1 VRSAF
6 VSALV
11 AAFVTVVAAGCGSL
25 TGTPPAPTP
34 ADFPGLAVTLAQRG
48 IVIDRI
54 VSGDAGC
61 DDRGL
66 APTAIRFDASGLD
79 QAAPTRVYV
88 YIFRNRE
95 AFERLLPDVAAC
107 ASRYVTD
114 EEGEPWVPISPF
126 VMTGPGPWSPAF
138 REALTEGLV
147 EAAGS
152 GG

>member
-1 VRSAF
+1 MRLRLVF
-6 VSALV
+6 VAAVLV
-11 AAFVTVVAAGCGSL
+11 ASLVGGCASI
-25 TGTPPAPTP
+25 TETPPAPTA
-34 ADFPGLAVTLAQRG
+34 ADFPGLAAALARRG

-54 VSGDAGC
+54 VSGDPGC
-61 DDRGL
+61 DDPAL
-66 APTAIRFDASGLD
+66 VPTAIRFDASGLD

-95 AFERLLPDVAAC
+95 AFERLLRDVASC

-138 REALTEGLV
+138 REALTEGLT

>member
-1 VRSAF
+1 VRFA
-6 VSALV
+6 VVVILV
-11 AAFVTVVAAGCGSL
+11 VVAAAGCGSI
-25 TGTPPAPTP
+25 TETPPAPTP

-54 VSGDAGC
+54 VSGDTGC
-61 DDRGL
+61 DDPAL
-66 APTAIRFDASGLD
+66 VPTAIRFDASGLD
-79 QAAPTRVYV
+79 QPAPTRVYV

-95 AFERLLPDVAAC
+95 AFERLLPAVASC

-126 VMTGPGPWSPAF
+126 IMTGPGPWSPAF
-138 REALTEGLV
+138 RDALTEGLK